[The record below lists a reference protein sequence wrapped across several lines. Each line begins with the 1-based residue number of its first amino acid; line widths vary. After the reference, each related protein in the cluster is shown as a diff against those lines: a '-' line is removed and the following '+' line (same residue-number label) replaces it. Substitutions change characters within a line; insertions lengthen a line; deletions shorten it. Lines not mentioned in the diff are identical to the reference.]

1 MTPLLGM
8 MASGAT
14 GSKQSSY
21 ESIATLTPT
30 SGYTTSFS
38 SIPATYKH
46 LQLRIHWMTSAST
59 GSGMY
64 LQFNSD
70 TGNNYARHR
79 LGGDTSSASAAGTA
93 NADIAEVMAAF
104 GFSSV
109 GATTPRVSIID
120 LVDYSSTTKNKTMKA
135 FVGFD
140 SNSTSSM
147 VGLYSAVWRDTSAIT
162 DISINTFQPFATGTS
177 IALYGIKGA

>member
-1 MTPLLGM
+1 MPILGTV
-8 MASGAT
+8 ASQFSGK
-14 GSKQSSY
+14 SFSSY
-21 ESIATLTPT
+21 ESISTLTPT
-30 SGYTTSFS
+30 SGYTTSFT

-46 LQLRIHWMTSAST
+46 LQLRIHWMTSSAT

-70 TGNNYARHR
+70 TENNYSRHR
-79 LGGDTSSASAAGTA
+79 LGGEGSTASAAGAVNA
-93 NADIAEVMAAF
+93 NIAEVMAAF

-140 SNSTSSM
+140 SNSTSSI
-147 VGLYSAVWRDTSAIT
+147 VGLYSAVWRNTSAIT

-177 IALYGIKGA
+177 IALYGVKG